1 MKLFELFKERLWIQ
15 VLTLTAGLFVLV
27 MATVILLNIRGQ
39 NEMTRTQMEDQS
51 NKMAMAVQGS
61 MDDALAIGN
70 NEAVR
75 QQFQR
80 LAEKM
85 PDTEIFVFDFKGA
98 VSFAT
103 DTGSIGKEVSGLI
116 TDEEALREVSVM
128 LKDGSVPPKAY
139 EERID
144 GVPYL
149 ANFLPIMNESRCH
162 HCHGSSR
169 EVLGGMMLRS
179 SVEKAHNAVSAARN
193 RNILVGISGLG
204 AIVLAMYFLFRKTV
218 GRKVELLKEA
228 TTKLREGDFTYVA
241 KIEGRDEI
249 SHICARVNLVSENL
263 RKMLKEII
271 DSSEELASSS
281 SELTSISEQM
291 SAGADTTSNKANT
304 VATAAEEMSS
314 NMTSVAAATEE
325 ASTNVGMVATAAE
338 QMSSTISEIANNAE
352 KARTI
357 TGEAVSEAKGATEGM
372 DQLGGAAEEIGK
384 VTQAIT
390 EISEQ
395 TNLLALNATI
405 EAARAGEAGK
415 GFAVVANEIK
425 ELAKQT
431 AEATVEIKKKI
442 GGIQDSTKDAVG
454 RIGQISN
461 VVNDVNEIVSTIA
474 TAVEEQSVT
483 TKEIANSVGQASQGI
498 QEVTENVAQS
508 SSVSGEIAKEIA
520 DVNQSASEISNS
532 SSQVNLSA
540 ESLNKLAG
548 RLKELVERFK
558 V

>member
-1 MKLFELFKERLWIQ
+1 MKLFELYRERLWIQ
-15 VLTLTAGLFVLV
+15 VLSLTAGLFILA
-27 MATVILLNIRGQ
+27 MATIIVLNIKGQ
-39 NEMTRTQMEDQS
+39 NAMTRAQMENQS
-51 NKMAMAVQGS
+51 NKMAAAVEGS
-61 MDDALAIGN
+61 MDDALAVGN
-70 NEAVR
+70 NDAVR
-75 QQFQR
+75 KQFQR
-80 LAEKM
+80 LDEKM
-85 PDTEIFVFDFKGA
+85 PDSDIFVFDFNGA

-103 DTGSIGKEVSGLI
+103 DTDAIGKPMSELVALA
-116 TDEEALREVSVM
+116 EASKGMSKM
-128 LKDGSVPPKAY
+128 LQDGRVPPTTY
-139 EERID
+139 EEWID

-149 ANFLPIMNESRCH
+149 ASFRPILNESRCH

-169 EVLGGMMLRS
+169 EVLGGMMLRT
-179 SVEKAHNAVSAARN
+179 SVETAYSAISNARN
-193 RNILVGISGLG
+193 QNILVGLVGLG
-204 AIVLAMYFLFRKTV
+204 AIMLTMYFLFRKTV
-218 GRKVELLKEA
+218 GKKVEILKEA
-228 TTKLREGDFTYVA
+228 TAKLREGDFTHVTQ
-241 KIEGRDEI
+241 IQGRDEI
-249 SHICARVNLVSENL
+249 SHICARVNMVTENL
-263 RKMLKEII
+263 RKMLKEVVGG
-271 DSSEELASSS
+271 SEELANSS

-291 SAGADTTSNKANT
+291 SAGADNTSGKANT

-314 NMTSVAAATEE
+314 NMSSVAAATEE
-325 ASTNVGMVATAAE
+325 AATNVGMVATAAE

-352 KARTI
+352 KARSI
-357 TGEAVSEAKGATEGM
+357 TGEAVSEAKGASEGM
-372 DQLGGAAEEIGK
+372 DELGGAAEEIGK

-442 GGIQDSTKDAVG
+442 GGIQDSTKDAVT

-483 TKEIANSVGQASQGI
+483 TKEIAGNVGQASQGI

-508 SSVSGEIAKEIA
+508 SAVSGEIAKEIA
-520 DVNQSASEISNS
+520 DVNQSAGEISNS

-540 ESLNKLAG
+540 EGLNKLAE
-548 RLKELVERFK
+548 RLKESVGRFK